1 MKVNILGQDY
11 EIIKQTKGENPKLED
26 SYGFCEI
33 YSKKI
38 VIDDS
43 IGKDNDKKTVENIDL
58 FINKVMRHEVIH
70 AFFGE
75 SGLDTNTDFARNEE
89 LVDWLAY
96 QIPKIW
102 RVLVELGIEK

>member
-1 MKVNILGQDY
+1 MTVNILGQEY
-11 EIIKQTKGENPKLED
+11 EIIKQTKEENPKLED
-26 SYGFCEI
+26 SYGLCEI

-38 VIDDS
+38 VVDDS
-43 IGKDNDKKTVENIDL
+43 IGKDNDKMCVENVDL

-75 SGLDTNTDFARNEE
+75 SGLDSNTDFARNEE

-102 RVLVELGIEK
+102 KVFIELGIEK